1 MFNFE
6 PSLDQF
12 ARIKVIG
19 VGGGG
24 NNAVNRMIEDGVG
37 GVEFIAVNTDAQA
50 LHQSR
55 AEITMQIGSS
65 LTRGLGAGANPE
77 IGKRAVEES
86 KQQLEEVL
94 EGADM
99 VFVTAGMGGGTGTGA
114 APEIAKIARKIG
126 ALTVGVVTR
135 PFKFEGHKRS
145 VNALNGINAMRNAV
159 DTLIIIPND
168 RLLEIV
174 DKRTPMIEAF
184 READNV
190 LRQGVQGISDL
201 IAVPGLIN
209 LDFADVKTVMS
220 HKGTALMGIGVA
232 KGDNRAA
239 EAAKKALNSPL
250 LETSINGAQGVIMNI
265 TGGTNLSLF
274 EVQEAADL
282 VASASHE
289 ELNMI
294 FGSVINESLK
304 DEIIVTVIATGFDEQ
319 APEVQQPAPQ
329 PTRTFQRE
337 ESFHRTPIIREE
349 SFGRTPIKREE
360 PVYEQQQQPEPERY
374 YEQPEEESLD
384 IPSFLRR
391 RRNR

>member
-86 KQQLEEVL
+86 RQQIEEVL

-145 VNALNGINAMRNAV
+145 VNAMNGINAMRNAV

-174 DKRTPMIEAF
+174 DKKTPMIEAF

-265 TGGTNLSLF
+265 TGGANLSLF

-319 APEVQQPAPQ
+319 APEVQQPAPK

-337 ESFHRTPIIREE
+337 ER
-349 SFGRTPIKREE
+349 FGRTPIKREE
-360 PVYEQQQQPEPERY
+360 PVYEQQPEPEQQLEPERY

>member
-6 PSLDQF
+6 PNLDQF

-55 AEITMQIGSS
+55 AEVTMQIGSS

-86 KQQLEEVL
+86 RQQIEDVL
-94 EGADM
+94 SGADM

-145 VNALNGINAMRNAV
+145 VNALNGISAMRDAV

-174 DKRTPMIEAF
+174 DKKTPMIEAF

-265 TGGTNLSLF
+265 TGGANLSLF

-319 APEVQQPAPQ
+319 VPEVQQPAPQ

-360 PVYEQQQQPEPERY
+360 PVHEPEQHEQERY